1 MTCDLVF
8 RMYFLLFKN
17 FLKSCINSAN
27 CCMVH
32 FPVRIYLL
40 FSIRSPKA
48 DGHIPLLRKDSSLS
62 NDVFESLDNDDVTTQ
77 LAKTHPETVP
87 EETSSQLETPSDV
100 DDDKMSLASVVAE
113 KIVSVIILSSVHT
126 AHVHAGVY
134 SHT

>member
-1 MTCDLVF
+1 MCFFAFQEFFKKLHKQ
-8 RMYFLLFKN
+8 RKLLYGSLSSLN
-17 FLKSCINSAN
+17 
-27 CCMVH
+27 
-32 FPVRIYLL
+32 LL
-40 FSIRSPKA
+40 FSICSPKA

-113 KIVSVIILSSVHT
+113 KIVSAILLSSVHT

-134 SHT
+134 GHT